1 MQHLL
6 LTILFCLLPFAAIAP
21 GTTPAVGDKAPD
33 FTLTNLQGA
42 RVRLSEA
49 TAKAPVVL
57 VVLRGYPG
65 YQ

>member
-1 MQHLL
+1 MQHLFLLL
-6 LTILFCLLPFAAIAP
+6 LTLFLSAGAIAP

-42 RVRLSEA
+42 KVRLSDVA
-49 TAKAPVVL
+49 AKGPVAL
-57 VVLRGYPG
+57 IALRGYPG